1 MKKLRINRYKNPKWN
16 VLFLV
21 ILVMLTASMMWLLTM
36 NVLKQMFSY
45 TIDLDWYYNG
55 YYVSKAWLELALTEI
70 SNSKIWFSHQLTWW
84 NSIFA
89 DNFSCGD
96 NCDIN
101 LQVQGRAND
110 LNEYF
115 WDDTGCTSENAFRL
129 AWWESF
135 VLPLFYQNN
144 STNNSDIIWW
154 QTSQVSLINKL
165 SSIRLKS
172 PVDFPSGVVNMWIVF
187 EDMDIQMENI
197 FVESYNLNDSDI
209 FSDYVTK
216 FNNQYPSSLV
226 TYGNYPAY
234 FVIMNPSEN
243 DIYFC
248 LSSSEQL
255 PTTKYF
261 VISLW
266 SYRWKYAWL
275 QAIYAQPIP
284 KFMLN

>member
-1 MKKLRINRYKNPKWN
+1 MDVVKIKKYKNPKWN

-55 YYVSKAWLELALTEI
+55 YYISKAWLELALTEI
-70 SNSKIWFSHQLTWW
+70 STSKIWFSHQITWW
-84 NSIFA
+84 NSIFV

-96 NCDIN
+96 KCDIN
-101 LQVQGRAND
+101 LQVQGRSND

-115 WDDTGCTSENAFRL
+115 WNDAICTSGNAFRL

-135 VLPLFYQNN
+135 VLPLFFQNN
-144 STNNSDIIWW
+144 STNDLDIIWW

-165 SSIRLKS
+165 SSIKLKS
-172 PVDFPSGVVNMWIVF
+172 PVDFANGVVNMWIVF
-187 EDMDIQMENI
+187 ENVNVQRENI
-197 FVESYNLNDSDI
+197 LVESYNLSDSDAI
-209 FSDYVTK
+209 RKYVWK
-216 FNNQYPSSLV
+216 FEGRYSSLD
-226 TYGNYPAY
+226 TYKSHTGY
-234 FVIMNPSEN
+234 FVIMNPSV
-243 DIYFC
+243 DDVYFC

-266 SYRWKYAWL
+266 NYRWKYAWL